1 MAARSYTVCPAL
13 TSKETMMNDAILDE
27 LEALSKK
34 ANELT
39 TAIEQLD
46 AEHHTLQEEF
56 HETQSQILAL
66 LEKALKK

>member
-1 MAARSYTVCPAL
+1 
-13 TSKETMMNDAILDE
+13 MNDAILDE

-46 AEHHTLQEEF
+46 AERHALQEEF